1 MGIEAV
7 VPLIGSMI
15 SSSGARSA
23 ARTQADAADRAA
35 AAQLAAMKPKD
46 VESLF
51 GTFTYDDETGTAKL
65 GLSPELEKIYRDRLA
80 RSAEATQAISAY
92 DPRTYQQQF
101 YEEQQA
107 LAAPAE
113 ERQRLAMENR
123 LRAQGLLGAT
133 TGGIQMQSLLE
144 SQATKDL
151 ARRAEARSAAQQEL
165 DYLRKL
171 EAGDIQAATGIG
183 ALGGDLSNIGTGI
196 GSKLASATQYG
207 SDLQMT
213 AARNLSDAQAGFW
226 SKIGSTIGQ
235 ATYNPQMPSYGAG
248 SAFGSPSLSPAMA
261 QNYIDA
267 GYSQA
272 DMDFIN
278 SGFNIF

>member
-123 LRAQGLLGAT
+123 LRAQGLLGST

-183 ALGGDLSNIGTGI
+183 ALGGDLANIGMNI
-196 GSKLASATQYG
+196 GSNLASATRYG
-207 SDLQMT
+207 SDLQMS

-235 ATYNPQMPSYGAG
+235 ADWSNMMPSYGRG
-248 SAFGSPSLSPAMA
+248 SAFGSPSLSPAMQ

-267 GYSQA
+267 GYTAS
-272 DMDFIN
+272 DMEFIN
-278 SGFNIF
+278 AGF

>member
-1 MGIEAV
+1 MGEIAA
-7 VPLIGSMI
+7 PIAGSLIAAR
-15 SSSGARSA
+15 GARKA
-23 ARTQADAADRAA
+23 AQTQADAATR
-35 AAQLAAMKPKD
+35 AAQLQYEAAMPKN
-46 VESLF
+46 VQSIF
-51 GTFTYDDETGTAKL
+51 GTFGYDDETKQATI
-65 GLSPELEKIYRDRLA
+65 GLAPELEKIYRDRLA

-151 ARRAEARSAAQQEL
+151 ARRAEARSAAQQEMN
-165 DYLRKL
+165 YLRSL
-171 EAGDIQAATGIG
+171 EAGDITAATAIG
-183 ALGGDLSNIGTGI
+183 GLGGELSNIGTGI
-196 GSKLASATQYG
+196 GSQLAGAAQYG
-207 SDLQMT
+207 SNLQMA

-235 ATYNPQMPSYGAG
+235 ADYSNMMPSYGRG
-248 SAFGSPSLSPAMA
+248 SAFGSPSLSPAMQ

-267 GYSQA
+267 GFSSA
-272 DMDFIN
+272 DMEFIN
-278 SGFNIF
+278 AGF

>member
-1 MGIEAV
+1 MGEIAA
-7 VPLIGSMI
+7 PIAGSLIAAR
-15 SSSGARSA
+15 GARKA
-23 ARTQADAADRAA
+23 AQTQADAATRAA
-35 AAQLAAMKPKD
+35 ELQYEAAMPKN
-46 VESLF
+46 VQSIF
-51 GTFTYDDETGTAKL
+51 GTFGYDDETKQATI
-65 GLSPELEKIYRDRLA
+65 GLAPELEKIYRDRLA

-151 ARRAEARSAAQQEL
+151 ARRAEARSAAQQEMN
-165 DYLRKL
+165 YLRSL
-171 EAGDIQAATGIG
+171 EAGDITAATAIG
-183 ALGGDLSNIGTGI
+183 GLGGELANIGTGI
-196 GSKLASATQYG
+196 GSQLAGAAQYG
-207 SDLQMT
+207 SNLQMA

-235 ATYNPQMPSYGAG
+235 ADFSNMMPSYGRG

-261 QNYIDA
+261 QNYMDA
-267 GYSQA
+267 GYSAA
-272 DMDFIN
+272 DMEFIN
-278 SGFNIF
+278 AGF